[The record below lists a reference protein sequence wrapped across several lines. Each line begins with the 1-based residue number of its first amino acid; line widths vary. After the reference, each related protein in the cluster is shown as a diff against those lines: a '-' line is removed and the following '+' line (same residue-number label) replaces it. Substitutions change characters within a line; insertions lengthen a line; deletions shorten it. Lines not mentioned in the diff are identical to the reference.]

1 MGKRIYHL
9 KKLILFSMLTV
20 SLFAYQKGDT
30 VDIALQKHLDMKTDK
45 IYIIDFFASWCASCK
60 KEIPLIS
67 KVNTTLDQDH
77 VEIIGIDVDKDEKKG
92 VAFQKKLTS
101 EGKLNFRVV
110 NDPMNLIVAKFNPIG
125 MPALYYIKEGR
136 VVDIIY
142 GAVDNIDQKIILDM
156 EKL

>member
-1 MGKRIYHL
+1 MKEL
-9 KKLILFSMLTV
+9 VLFSMLTV

-45 IYIIDFFASWCASCK
+45 IYIIDFFASWCTSCK

-67 KVNTTLDQDH
+67 KVNTRLDKDH
-77 VEIIGIDVDKDEKKG
+77 IEIIGIDVDKDEKKA
-92 VAFQKKLTS
+92 VVFQEKLTS
-101 EGKLNFRVV
+101 EGKLNFRVI

-125 MPALYYIKEGR
+125 MPALYYIKDGR
-136 VVDIIY
+136 VVNIIY

-156 EKL
+156 ENL

>member
-1 MGKRIYHL
+1 M
-9 KKLILFSMLTV
+9 FTV

-30 VDIALQKHLDMKTDK
+30 VDMSLQKHMGMKTDK
-45 IYIIDFFASWCASCK
+45 IYIIDFFASWCTSCK

-67 KVNTTLDQDH
+67 KANTTLNKDN

-92 VAFQKKLTS
+92 VAFQKKLIS
-101 EGKLNFRVV
+101 ENKLNFRVI

-125 MPALYYIKEGR
+125 MPAVYYIKKGK
-136 VVDIIY
+136 VVDVIY

>member
-1 MGKRIYHL
+1 M
-9 KKLILFSMLTV
+9 FTV

-30 VDIALQKHLDMKTDK
+30 VDITLQKHLDMKTDK

-67 KVNTTLDQDH
+67 KVNTTLDKDH
-77 VEIIGIDVDKDEKKG
+77 VEIIGIDVDKDENKG

-125 MPALYYIKEGR
+125 MPALYYIKEGK

>member
-1 MGKRIYHL
+1 
-9 KKLILFSMLTV
+9 MLTV

-30 VDIALQKHLDMKTDK
+30 VDIALQKHLEMETDK

-67 KVNTTLDQDH
+67 EVNTRLDKDH
-77 VEIIGIDVDKDEKKG
+77 IEIIGIDVDKDEEKG
-92 VAFQKKLTS
+92 VVFQEKLTS
-101 EGKLNFRVV
+101 EGKLNFRVI

-136 VVDIIY
+136 VVNIIY

-156 EKL
+156 ENL